1 MSARLMKIWVC
12 LVFFWLACAN
22 ESVPLAF
29 DCLRASSG
37 RGLHVLHSHS
47 VLSSREVE
55 MPNCAIDR
63 SPGRKPCSTRWKLV
77 RLGKGKGLGLG
88 SGLGL
93 GLDPNLQHAVEAAAL
108 VEAELHE
115 LLEASGG

>member
-1 MSARLMKIWVC
+1 MAYG
-12 LVFFWLACAN
+12 WL
-22 ESVPLAF
+22 
-29 DCLRASSG
+29 RTSSG